1 MLKSHEKYYSESG
14 KRQVLVVD
22 DEIINR
28 EMLGFMLASDY
39 NVLYAEDGEDALQK
53 IRENSHTLS
62 LVLLDLMMPK
72 IDGFQLMEIMR
83 KDPDLEHIPFIVL
96 TSERSAEV
104 ASLRSGASDF
114 IAKPFEQP
122 EVILARIKRTI
133 ELAEDKDIIQNTERD
148 PLTSLFNR
156 EFFYRY
162 VEQYDMHHPGQKM
175 DAVALNINHFHLLN
189 ELYGWDYGDHVL
201 SAIGNKVRELMAATG
216 GIAGR
221 MDADSFLLYYPC
233 GADYSAMR
241 EMLGKGLLEGKATNS
256 NKVRIRI
263 GVYTDVDRD
272 VKIERR
278 FDRAKQA
285 ADTIRSSYTKFVAF
299 YDNSLREKELM
310 EESLIESLDTAVAER
325 QFQIFYQPK
334 YDITG
339 EKPVLCSAE
348 ALVRWQHPEYGMV
361 SPGVFIPLFED
372 KGLIQKV
379 DRYVWEEA
387 AVQIRRW
394 KEKFGV
400 TLPVSVNVSRIDVYA
415 PDFVSNFKKLVKEN
429 GLQPQDY
436 YLEITESAYTEDSE
450 QLLAVVGQLREE
462 GFSVEMD
469 DFGSGYSSLNMI
481 STLPIDALKLDMNF
495 IRNMHHKESKN
506 NRIIELMI
514 DIARYLDVPVVAEGV
529 ETEDQVDLLKRM
541 GCHIAQG
548 YYFSKPVSA
557 EAFETFIK
565 EKLEQC

>member
-1 MLKSHEKYYSESG
+1 MLKSHEKYYSEFG

-22 DEIINR
+22 DEVINR

-39 NVLYAEDGEDALQK
+39 VVLYAEDGEDALQK

-72 IDGFQLMEIMR
+72 LDGFQLMEILR
-83 KDPDLEHIPFIVL
+83 TDPELEHIPYIVL

-122 EVILARIKRTI
+122 EVILARIQRTI

-162 VEQYDMHHPGQKM
+162 VKQYDMHHPAKKM

-201 SAIGNKVRELMAATG
+201 SAIGNKVRELMAENG

-221 MDADSFLLYYPC
+221 MDADSFLLYYPS
-233 GADYSAMR
+233 GADYDSIR
-241 EMLGKGLLEGKATNS
+241 DMLGRGLLEGKATNS
-256 NKVRIRI
+256 NKVKVRI
-263 GVYTDVDRD
+263 GIYPNVDRD

-285 ADTIRSSYTKFVAF
+285 ADTIRSSYTKFVAY

-310 EESLIESLDTAVAER
+310 EESLIESLDTAVEER
-325 QFQIFYQPK
+325 QFRIFYQPK

-348 ALVRWQHPEYGMV
+348 ALVRWNHPEFGMV

-379 DRYVWEEA
+379 DRFVWEEA
-387 AVQIRRW
+387 AAQICAWR
-394 KEKFGV
+394 EKFGI

-415 PDFVSNFKKLVKEN
+415 PDFVSNFKNLMTKYQLK
-429 GLQPQDY
+429 PQDY

-495 IRNMHHKESKN
+495 IRNMHRKESKN

-514 DIARYLDVPVVAEGV
+514 DIARYLEVPVVAEGV
-529 ETEDQVDLLKRM
+529 ETQDQVDLLRSM
-541 GCHIAQG
+541 GCHVVQG

-557 EAFETFIK
+557 EEFEGFIK
-565 EKLEQC
+565 ELLE

>member
-162 VEQYDMHHPGQKM
+162 VEQYDMHHPGQRM

-221 MDADSFLLYYPC
+221 MDADSFLLYYPS
-233 GADYSAMR
+233 GADYAAMR
-241 EMLGKGLLEGKATNS
+241 EMLGKGLLEGKATSS
-256 NKVRIRI
+256 NKVRVRI

-278 FDRAKQA
+278 FDRAKEAGKGTDGGEPYRKPGYGCGRA
-285 ADTIRSSYTKFVAF
+285 AVPD
-299 YDNSLREKELM
+299 LL
-310 EESLIESLDTAVAER
+310 
-325 QFQIFYQPK
+325 
-334 YDITG
+334 
-339 EKPVLCSAE
+339 SAE
-348 ALVRWQHPEYGMV
+348 IRHYGREARPVQRRSAGALAAPGIRHGESGRIYPALRGQGPHPE
-361 SPGVFIPLFED
+361 SRPLRL
-372 KGLIQKV
+372 G
-379 DRYVWEEA
+379 
-387 AVQIRRW
+387 
-394 KEKFGV
+394 
-400 TLPVSVNVSRIDVYA
+400 
-415 PDFVSNFKKLVKEN
+415 
-429 GLQPQDY
+429 
-436 YLEITESAYTEDSE
+436 
-450 QLLAVVGQLREE
+450 
-462 GFSVEMD
+462 
-469 DFGSGYSSLNMI
+469 GSGSADPPLEG
-481 STLPIDALKLDMNF
+481 K
-495 IRNMHHKESKN
+495 IRGHASRVGK
-506 NRIIELMI
+506 RIADRRLCAGLRVEL
-514 DIARYLDVPVVAEGV
+514 
-529 ETEDQVDLLKRM
+529 
-541 GCHIAQG
+541 
-548 YYFSKPVSA
+548 
-557 EAFETFIK
+557 
-565 EKLEQC
+565 